1 MSDDTVSNETKL
13 WRAVIYQ
20 ALLDATKPEADNE
33 PQESITDRQKALR
46 WLTIVSGVTATYFSD
61 VCDFAGFSPSVMQQT
76 AIKIPKDPT
85 GFSRKRLNV
94 LLRNEA
100 SDETYWYTERFT
112 VMASTSI

>member
-1 MSDDTVSNETKL
+1 MSDDTISNETKL

-33 PQESITDRQKALR
+33 PQESVNDREKAIR
-46 WLTIVSGVTATYFSD
+46 WLTIVSGVTAAYFSD
-61 VCDFAGFSPSVMQQT
+61 VCDFAGFNPSLMKQT
-76 AIKIPKDPT
+76 AIRITNDPT
-85 GFSRKRLNV
+85 GFPRKRLNV

-112 VMASTSI
+112 IMASTSI

>member
-1 MSDDTVSNETKL
+1 MSDDTISNETKL

-33 PQESITDRQKALR
+33 PQESVNDREKAIR
-46 WLTIVSGVTATYFSD
+46 WLTIVSGVTAAYFSD
-61 VCDFAGFSPSVMQQT
+61 VCDFAGFNPSLMKQT
-76 AIKIPKDPT
+76 AIRITNDPT
-85 GFSRKRLNV
+85 EFSRKRLNV

>member
-1 MSDDTVSNETKL
+1 MSDDTISNETKL

-33 PQESITDRQKALR
+33 PQESVNDREKAIR
-46 WLTIVSGVTATYFSD
+46 WLTIVSGVTAAYFSD
-61 VCDFAGFSPSVMQQT
+61 VCDFAGFNPSLMKQT
-76 AIKIPKDPT
+76 AIRIANDPT

-112 VMASTSI
+112 IMASTSI

>member
-1 MSDDTVSNETKL
+1 MSDDTISNETKL

-33 PQESITDRQKALR
+33 PQESVNDREKAIR
-46 WLTIVSGVTATYFSD
+46 WLTIVSGVTAAYFSD
-61 VCDFAGFSPSVMQQT
+61 VCDFAGFNPSLMKQT
-76 AIKIPKDPT
+76 AIRITNDPT

-100 SDETYWYTERFT
+100 SDETYWYTERLT
-112 VMASTSI
+112 IMASTSI

>member
-1 MSDDTVSNETKL
+1 MSDDTISNETKL

-33 PQESITDRQKALR
+33 PQESVNDREKAIR
-46 WLTIVSGVTATYFSD
+46 WLTIVSGVTAAYFSD
-61 VCDFAGFSPSVMQQT
+61 VCDFAGFNPSLMKQT
-76 AIKIPKDPT
+76 AIRITNDPT

-94 LLRNEA
+94 LLRTEA

-112 VMASTSI
+112 IMASTSI

>member
-1 MSDDTVSNETKL
+1 MSDDTISNETKL

-20 ALLDATKPEADNE
+20 ALLDATKPEAANE
-33 PQESITDRQKALR
+33 PQESVNDREKAIR
-46 WLTIVSGVTATYFSD
+46 WLTIVSGVTAAYFSD
-61 VCDFAGFSPSVMQQT
+61 VCDFAGFNPSLMKQT
-76 AIKIPKDPT
+76 AIRITNDPT

-112 VMASTSI
+112 IMASTSI